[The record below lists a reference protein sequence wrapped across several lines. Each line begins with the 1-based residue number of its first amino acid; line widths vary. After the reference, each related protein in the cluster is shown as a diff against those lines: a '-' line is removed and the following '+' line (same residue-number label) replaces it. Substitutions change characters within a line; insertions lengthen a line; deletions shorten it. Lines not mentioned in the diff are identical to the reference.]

1 MDTSIRN
8 ESPLPLLLCTLTA
21 VTGVVDAL
29 SFLALGHVFVA
40 NMTGNVVFLGFA
52 AAGAAS
58 LSVPASLT
66 AIVAFMAGAYA
77 GGQLAL
83 RVPDR
88 VRLLAFGVAIKIAL
102 TGFALAAALVLSVE
116 GNTRYALIVLLA
128 VAMGLQSA
136 VVRRAAGAEPSTNVL
151 TTTLTALAADA
162 PIGGGRGP
170 SLHRSL
176 AALTMLA
183 GAAAGAALVLYAGV
197 PWALGLAIVL
207 LAASAG
213 IISRLR
219 ITSS

>member
-1 MDTSIRN
+1 MSIRD
-8 ESPLPLLLCTLTA
+8 EDPLPVLLCILTA
-21 VTGVVDAL
+21 VTGVVDAV

-52 AAGAAS
+52 AVGAAS
-58 LSVPASLT
+58 LSVTASLT
-66 AIVAFMAGAYA
+66 AIVTFMAGAYA
-77 GGQLAL
+77 GGRLAL
-83 RVPDR
+83 RIPDR
-88 VRLLAFGVAIKIAL
+88 VWLLASGVAIKIAL
-102 TGFALAAALVLSVE
+102 TGVALAAALAFSVA
-116 GNTRYALIVLLA
+116 GPARYALIVLLA

-136 VVRRAAGAEPSTNVL
+136 VVRRAAGGEPSTNVL

-170 SLHRSL
+170 SSHRLL

-183 GAAAGAALVLYAGV
+183 GAAAGAALVLYASV
-197 PWALGLAIVL
+197 AWALGLAIAL
-207 LAASAG
+207 LVASAA